1 LVLGAIAGAGVADHL
16 ASTSLRIFFGIF
28 ELAVAVQ
35 MAWGGSPST
44 HRELPG
50 KPLQICI
57 GVLIGA
63 VSALVGIGGG
73 TMTVP
78 FLIWCNINARQAVAT
93 SAAAGLP
100 IAMAGASG
108 FVLAGLDGSLPDWS
122 IGYIYLP
129 AFAGIVLTT
138 VLFAPLGARLAHT
151 LPATVLRRIFALFLL
166 VVGMKMLW
174 V

>member
-1 LVLGAIAGAGVADHL
+1 
-16 ASTSLRIFFGIF
+16 
-28 ELAVAVQ
+28 
-35 MAWGGSPST
+35 
-44 HRELPG
+44 
-50 KPLQICI
+50 
-57 GVLIGA
+57 
-63 VSALVGIGGG
+63 
-73 TMTVP
+73 MTVP
-78 FLIWCNINARQAVAT
+78 FLIWCNINIRHAVAT

-108 FVLAGLDGSLPDWS
+108 FILAGLNESLPDWS

-166 VVGMKMLW
+166 VVGVKMLW